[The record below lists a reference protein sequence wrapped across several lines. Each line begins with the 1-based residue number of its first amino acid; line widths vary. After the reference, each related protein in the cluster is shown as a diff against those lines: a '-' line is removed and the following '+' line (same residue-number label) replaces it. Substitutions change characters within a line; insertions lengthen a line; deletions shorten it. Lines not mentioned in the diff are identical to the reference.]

1 MDSKLKKQVI
11 AAVVAMMV
19 CVVGSVFVV
28 NFMETGS
35 FLPKSLQR
43 NKTIRTEA
51 ELYQGETAENEKA
64 EEGVT
69 DYLAQDGTSVYEKY
83 DLNPKKD
90 PYAFLADSDFFD
102 KKLDS
107 KETELEKKSRE
118 LSVLVNSVE
127 KDLRVTIIDGNN
139 QLVTG
144 QGFRILLETMDGEK
158 VKESV
163 YYKDLDKDGFI
174 YIGDMKAGD
183 YRVSLEDI
191 ENFDVPKEVPV
202 HVKEQMEYR
211 LIEDISYLIKS
222 EDEIDAAKEDTQVL
236 GALADADSTETVE
249 HLKKEN
255 TGFGIDVSKWNKEID
270 WNKVK
275 AAGVDFAIIRC
286 GYRGSATGALV
297 EDPYFKK
304 NIEGATK
311 AGIKVGIY
319 FFTQAVNTVEAVEEA
334 SMVLTLCK
342 GYELAFPIFIDTE
355 GAGGNGRADEL
366 DKETRTKVCKAFC
379 ETIENSG
386 FNAGVYASKS
396 WFSNQVDASVL
407 ESHYIWLAQ
416 YRSTPTYDRSYDM
429 WQYTSSG
436 SIDGIEGRV
445 DLNISYVGF

>member
-1 MDSKLKKQVI
+1 MDSRLKKQVI
-11 AAVVAMMV
+11 AAAFAITL
-19 CVVGSVFVV
+19 CVIASVFVANYV
-28 NFMETGS
+28 STGS
-35 FLPKSLQR
+35 FLPKSMQASERQSL
-43 NKTIRTEA
+43 
-51 ELYQGETAENEKA
+51 TAEAVKEQNE
-64 EEGVT
+64 ELT
-69 DYLAQDGTSVYEKY
+69 DTGLENEDIYEKY

-90 PYAFLADSDFFD
+90 PYAFLTDPDFFD
-102 KKLDS
+102 KADTS
-107 KETELEKKSRE
+107 KESETEKKSKE
-118 LSVLVNSVE
+118 LSLLVNSVE
-127 KDLRVTIIDGNN
+127 KDLRVTVVDGNN
-139 QLVTG
+139 QLVAG
-144 QGFRILLETMDGEK
+144 ESFRILLESVEGDK
-158 VKESV
+158 VKESI
-163 YYKDLDKDGFI
+163 YYKDLDKDGLI

-183 YRVSLEDI
+183 YKVSLEEIDDFTI
-191 ENFDVPKEVPV
+191 PETVSI
-202 HVKEQMEYR
+202 HVKEQIEYR

-222 EDEIDAAKEDTQVL
+222 EDEVDASIEDTAVL
-236 GALADADSTETVE
+236 DALTDADSTETVE
-249 HLKKEN
+249 HLKREN

-270 WNKVK
+270 WEKVK

-286 GYRGSATGALV
+286 GYRGSSTGVLV

-304 NIEGATK
+304 NVEGAIK

-319 FFTQAVNTVEAVEEA
+319 FFTQATNGVEAVEEA

-366 DKETRTKVCKAFC
+366 SKEARTEVCKAFC

-396 WFSNQVDASVL
+396 WFNNNVDVSRL

-416 YRSTPTYDRSYDM
+416 YRGTPTYDRSYDM

-436 SIDGIEGRV
+436 TVDGIEGRV